1 MILHWNKAYDK
12 YPFLNE
18 DIEQCPND
26 LWKKCH
32 VITDTQKA
40 SEADVITI
48 YGTHMGMLGMKRYF
62 NRFIKMRQDSDAIFL
77 FHSREPPTITGSF
90 GNWSYNF
97 FDMTM
102 TYRSPNIN
110 SPIKHSVEIS
120 RFWYQSDFT
129 RKQFCG

>member
-26 LWKKCH
+26 LWKKSH

-40 SEADVITI
+40 SDADVITF

-62 NRFIKMRQDSDAIFL
+62 NRFIKMRQDYDAIFL

-90 GNWSYNF
+90 GNWSNDF

-102 TYRSPNIN
+102 TYRSLNIN
-110 SPIKHSVEIS
+110 SLFNHEIS
-120 RFWYQSDFT
+120 ID
-129 RKQFCG
+129 